1 MFSYFFFII
10 TMICSKVISRSSFL
24 ASTYFLIISVLMLPE
39 GYKLTKKI
47 NVHNHANKKDAQ
59 IAYHIQVVVDWN
71 AMKAVGRETIQ
82 GVNTNKI
89 VIITLMLYECMSR
102 FRQNQSFVQ
111 WKLKYVSYALR
122 TEVFWWL

>member
-1 MFSYFFFII
+1 
-10 TMICSKVISRSSFL
+10 
-24 ASTYFLIISVLMLPE
+24 MLPE

-47 NVHNHANKKDAQ
+47 NVHNHANKKDVQ
-59 IAYHIQVVVDWN
+59 IAYHIQVMVDWK

-82 GVNTNKI
+82 GLNTNKI
-89 VIITLMLYECMSR
+89 VIITLR